1 MIYEQNGTFREIK
14 KNRFKKK
21 KTNDLKLLERTWK
34 NYRFLLNDRIFQKIW
49 KKTLGFTEQTIYWNK
64 LFLKRQFLTEK
75 SIFPYLKK
83 KI

>member
-49 KKTLGFTEQTIYWNK
+49 KKTLGFTEQTIFWNK
-64 LFLKRQFLTEK
+64 HFLKR
-75 SIFPYLKK
+75 
-83 KI
+83 